1 MYRCIFL
8 GIAFFTANMALSQ
21 QVFGAAGNENYTLGE
36 VFINSHISSNQILS
50 EGFHQPVISLFE
62 IESIDHA
69 DSAVSQISISVDYE
83 NFTMNPNVNAYI
95 SEDEMKRYSDFNKG
109 EWNLKQNGNPEQA
122 NTPGGY
128 QDHKETLSTTER
140 KLSFLNGDGSTDIG
154 RKQQVQFLDSF
165 SNNE

>member
-62 IESIDHA
+62 IESID
-69 DSAVSQISISVDYE
+69 DLEISVYPNPTSGKLVMNHNLDYIDVHVYDVRGRRIE
-83 NFTMNPNVNAYI
+83 VFV
-95 SEDEMKRYSDFNKG
+95 ED
-109 EWNLKQNGNPEQA
+109 LKSV
-122 NTPGGY
+122 
-128 QDHKETLSTTER
+128 D
-140 KLSFLNGDGSTDIG
+140 LSFCPQGTYSLLIISRDKRVFKSKIIIQ
-154 RKQQVQFLDSF
+154 R
-165 SNNE
+165 